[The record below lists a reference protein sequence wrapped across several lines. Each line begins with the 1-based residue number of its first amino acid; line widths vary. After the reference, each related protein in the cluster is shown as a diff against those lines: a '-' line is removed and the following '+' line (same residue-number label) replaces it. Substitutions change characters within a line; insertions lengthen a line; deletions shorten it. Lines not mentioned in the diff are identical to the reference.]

1 MPKFHIEHIKE
12 VAPHADGSRIVVRA
26 ATVRESERTDL
37 EIAVTTDLAP
47 AMALALL
54 ATTAQARSSRDELEP
69 ALDVFGA
76 AVVRS
81 SSPEKVRLQLLFG
94 AAVVRSSSPEKV
106 RLQLLFDKGA
116 VLPVELSL
124 EAAEALNRG
133 LAEYLGSSRR
143 RLAQRKG

>member
-81 SSPEKVRLQLLFG
+81 SSPEKVRLQLLF
-94 AAVVRSSSPEKV
+94 
-106 RLQLLFDKGA
+106 DKGA

>member
-1 MPKFHIEHIKE
+1 MPTFHIEQISE
-12 VAPHADGSRIVVRA
+12 VAPHADGNAIVLRA
-26 ATVRESERTDL
+26 EAVRESERTDV

-47 AMALALL
+47 TMALALL

-69 ALDVFGA
+69 ALDVLGA

-81 SSPEKVRLQLLFG
+81 SSSDKVRLQM
-94 AAVVRSSSPEKV
+94 
-106 RLQLLFDKGA
+106 LFDKGA

-133 LAEYLGSSRR
+133 LAEYLGSPRR
-143 RLAQRKG
+143 RLAQRRG

>member
-1 MPKFHIEHIKE
+1 MPTFRIQQISE
-12 VAPHADGSRIVVRA
+12 VAPHADGNAIVLRA
-26 ATVRESERTDL
+26 ETVRESGRTDV

-47 AMALALL
+47 TMALALL
-54 ATTAQARSSRDELEP
+54 ATTAQARSRRDELEP
-69 ALDVFGA
+69 ALDVRGA

-81 SSPEKVRLQLLFG
+81 SSSDKVRLQM
-94 AAVVRSSSPEKV
+94 
-106 RLQLLFDKGA
+106 LFDKGA

-133 LAEYLGSSRR
+133 LAEYLGSPRR